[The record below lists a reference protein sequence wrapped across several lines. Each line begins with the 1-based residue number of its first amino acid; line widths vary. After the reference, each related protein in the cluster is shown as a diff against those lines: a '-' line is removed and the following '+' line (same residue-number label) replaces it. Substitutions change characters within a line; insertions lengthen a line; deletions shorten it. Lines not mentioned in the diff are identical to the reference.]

1 MQRYKTYLFLAL
13 SGILLLGF
21 LPNRVWPGAPTTG
34 VRIDFSNTATVK
46 HETIVVG
53 DLASVQAENTV
64 KKKIEKIRI
73 FPSPEPGKEKVLNGK
88 RIASIIRS
96 TKWVPKNVRINIP
109 EFIWVKRA
117 FQTIPDTTLKDLL
130 CRYIERHI
138 GDAEYRLHN
147 FKAHGKKEYIT
158 GKMKLVVRDPSYN
171 GMISGIIKL
180 RVDVMVDGKVQGKI
194 KLYGRVDRFEYAICA
209 SRFIQKGTVLNETNL
224 EKKLTNISKAP
235 KNIVKHLDKAL
246 NKCLK
251 YSLRPGEFL
260 RQNML
265 EHPVVIK
272 RGELIKLIARSG
284 LLTVVAYGT
293 AQNDGAI
300 GEQIKVENSDTNRT
314 VVGRVLNESSVL
326 VLF

>member
-1 MQRYKTYLFLAL
+1 LFIAL
-13 SGILLLGF
+13 LGVLLPGF
-21 LPNRVWPGAPTTG
+21 LPNSVWSGAPGTR
-34 VRIDFSNTATVK
+34 VRIDVSNTATVK
-46 HETIVVG
+46 NEDILVG
-53 DLASVQAENTV
+53 DLASVHAENTV
-64 KKKIEKIRI
+64 KNKIENIHV
-73 FPSPEPGKEKVLNGK
+73 FSSPEPGKEKVLNGK

-96 TKWVPKNVRINIP
+96 TKWVPENTRINIP
-109 EFIWVKRA
+109 EFVWVKRA
-117 FQTIPDTTLKDLL
+117 FQSIPDTTLKDLL
-130 CRYIERHI
+130 CRYIEKHI
-138 GDAEYRLHN
+138 GDAEYRLSN
-147 FKAHGKKEYIT
+147 FKVQGKKDYIA

-171 GMISGIIKL
+171 GMISGNIKL
-180 RVDVMVDGKVQGKI
+180 GVDVMVNGKEQGKI
-194 KLYGRVDRFEYAICA
+194 KLYGRVDRFEYAVCA
-209 SRFIQKGTVLNETNL
+209 ARFIQKGTVLNETNL
-224 EKKLTNISKAP
+224 ERRLTNISKSP
-235 KNIVKHLDKAL
+235 KNIVKHYDKAL

-293 AQNDGAI
+293 AQSDGAV

-326 VLF
+326 VVF